1 MVPSNTSEASR
12 HAGAACRLDAV
23 RVFERE
29 PELLDG
35 VDAETAA
42 LLRTRVVVPQ
52 LQLASG
58 CWPQPAAGGPFDGAL
73 GLLVLDGVVSRSVAV
88 NGRSCAELLGAGD
101 LLRPWDLP
109 DTPEPF
115 AGPCSWRVLQPATL
129 AVLDERFATLAG
141 RWPSIIAALLARSTR
156 RARWLALHL
165 AIAHVRQAE
174 ARLLMLFWQLAGRWG
189 RMTPGGVALPLPLTH
204 ALLADLVCLHRPT
217 TSTALQRLTRA
228 GEIARR
234 RDRGWMLLGEPSSLR
249 CPPPR
254 R

>member
-1 MVPSNTSEASR
+1 M
-12 HAGAACRLDAV
+12 AALFADVQRRPAVIRVLDAD
-23 RVFERE
+23 
-29 PELLDG
+29 PELGRVLPRTELDR
-35 VDAETAA
+35 ATRAA
-42 LLRTRVVVPQ
+42 RARLVTLDPGSWRPRT
-52 LQLASG
+52 
-58 CWPQPAAGGPFDGAL
+58 GGDLPGAL